1 MDSLTCTLS
10 LVGAGPGDPE
20 LITLKGIRSLQKA
33 DVVLYDA
40 LASKELLSYA
50 PNALKIFVGKRNGF
64 KAFSQ
69 LEIQEIIVN
78 LSKKYRHI
86 VRLKGGDPFVF
97 GRGLEEI
104 DYVEPYGIKTE
115 VIPGITSAISV
126 PSRYGIGVTKRGVS
140 ESFWVITGTTSS
152 HQLSSDLKLAAQS
165 SATLVVL
172 MGMSKLEKI
181 VKILQNENRGDKP
194 IAIIQNGTTSQ
205 EKIGFGLIDNILGIV
220 NEQELTNPAVI
231 IIGEVVRESAKLK
244 EFYKQNYASFELA
257 V

>member
-1 MDSLTCTLS
+1 MDNLNCTLS
-10 LVGAGPGDPE
+10 LVGSGPGDPE

-40 LASKELLSYA
+40 LASKELLAYA

-69 LEIQEIIVN
+69 LEIQEIIVS
-78 LSKKYRHI
+78 LSKKYSHI

-104 DYVEPYGIKTE
+104 DHVEAYGIKTE
-115 VIPGITSAISV
+115 VVPGITSAISV
-126 PSRYGIGVTKRGVS
+126 PSRYGIGVTKRGIS

-152 HQLSSDLKLAAQS
+152 YQLSSDLKLAVKS
-165 SATLVVL
+165 SATLIIL
-172 MGMSKLEKI
+172 MGMTKLEKI
-181 VKILQNENRGDKP
+181 VATLQNENKGDKP
-194 IAIIQNGTTSQ
+194 IAIIQNGTTPQ
-205 EKIGFGLIDNILGIV
+205 EKIGFGLVDNILGIV
-220 NEQELTNPAVI
+220 KEQQLSNPAVI
-231 IIGEVVRESAKLK
+231 IIGEVVRESVKLK
-244 EFYKQNYASFELA
+244 EFYTQNYASFELA